1 MATDYSHRFD
11 FPIKE
16 FALFLFSTGA
26 RKGEALHLEVEDIDL
41 DQKVWRIQHKEQ
53 CPTKYEVGWS
63 PKTSKG
69 RVVPLSAN
77 LIGMLRPL
85 IERAKAHQVVG
96 YTSVKN
102 KKGKS
107 KTQAIEASFIF
118 TMIDRTLSTS
128 DKTVY
133 RRVDSVRG
141 AWGALFVAAGLVK
154 PRQYEVSGKQANS
167 KHGKYKGGVK
177 LRSDVK
183 VLYTRHDMRRAFNAE
198 AEKAGMDLKE
208 RCAVLGHSSVV
219 NQIHYGGETQ
229 IDREKLAEK
238 INQLSESVVSLESYK
253 NRKLG

>member
-1 MATDYSHRFD
+1 
-11 FPIKE
+11 
-16 FALFLFSTGA
+16 
-26 RKGEALHLEVEDIDL
+26 
-41 DQKVWRIQHKEQ
+41 
-53 CPTKYEVGWS
+53 
-63 PKTSKG
+63 
-69 RVVPLSAN
+69 
-77 LIGMLRPL
+77 MLRPL
-85 IERAKAHQVVG
+85 IERARAHQVVG
-96 YTSVKN
+96 YTTVKN

-107 KTQAIEASFIF
+107 KTQAMEASFVF
-118 TMIDRTLSTS
+118 TMIDRSLSTEK
-128 DKTVY
+128 KTVY

-154 PRQYEVSGKQANS
+154 PRQYEVSGMNGKKS
-167 KHGKYKGGVK
+167 RHGKYKGGVK

-183 VLYTRHDMRRAFNAE
+183 VPYTRHDMRRAFNAE